1 MPVKKMKMKYP
12 LPNDT
17 ARCVGE
23 ICDKKNICQ
32 RYLTIEIDGTDPYK
46 WFMDASIELNG
57 DDTNCDFFIE
67 WGV

>member
-1 MPVKKMKMKYP
+1 MKLHQMSRP
-12 LPNDT
+12 LNNDIS
-17 ARCVGE
+17 RCVGSM
-23 ICDKKNICQ
+23 CDKKNVCQ
-32 RYLTIEIDGTDPYK
+32 RYLTIEIDTDPYK

>member
-1 MPVKKMKMKYP
+1 MKLHQMSRP
-12 LPNDT
+12 LNNDT

-32 RYLTIEIDGTDPYK
+32 RYLTIEIDNTDPYK

>member
-1 MPVKKMKMKYP
+1 M
-12 LPNDT
+12 
-17 ARCVGE
+17 
-23 ICDKKNICQ
+23 CDKKNVCQ
-32 RYLTIEIDGTDPYK
+32 RYLTIEIDGTEPYK